1 MAVSPAQVRQ
11 AVSWRVMSTRTWA
24 RNLRSLGTWRRDQR
38 VPVPLMAGHLPVIF
52 CTWHRLGRLP
62 RTLEMLAA
70 QDIPVQAVI
79 WNNSPDEETVDKA
92 VASAPLPVTVH
103 HSPRNVGGFGRFY
116 LAREAAAAG
125 FDRVVF
131 IDDDQDFGPETI
143 RELGAACPPRTL
155 SGWWAF
161 RLPQSDFWHQEE
173 VAPGATAS
181 YVGTGGMAAD
191 AAVFLDPGLFRC
203 PRRFWFVEDLWLCYF
218 ASHLAGYRLVKSPAS
233 FQMIE
238 DGRNQ
243 FIALGWVKQRFM
255 RWLLRRGWVLPGV
268 NPDAGSGV

>member
-1 MAVSPAQVRQ
+1 MAVSPARVRQ
-11 AVSWRVMSTRTWA
+11 AVSWRVTSTRTWA
-24 RNLRSLGTWRRDQR
+24 GNLRSLGAWRRDQQ
-38 VPVPLMAGHLPVIF
+38 VPVQLCADHLPVIF
-52 CTWHRLGRLP
+52 CTWRRLGRLP
-62 RTLEMLAA
+62 GTLEMLAR
-70 QDIPVQAVI
+70 QDVPVQAVI
-79 WNNSPDEETVDKA
+79 WNNSPDGEIVDKA
-92 VASAPLPVTVH
+92 VAAAPLPVTVH
-103 HSPRNVGGFGRFY
+103 HSPRNIGGFGRFY

-131 IDDDQDFGPETI
+131 IDDDQDFGPETV
-143 RELGAACPPRTL
+143 RELVANCPPRTL

-173 VAPGATAS
+173 ITPGETAS

-218 ASHLAGYRLVKSPAS
+218 ASQLAGYRLAKSPAS
-233 FQMIE
+233 FEMIE

-255 RWLLRRGWVLPGV
+255 AWLLRRGWALPGV
-268 NPDAGSGV
+268 GRAR